1 MIYNEAIKA
10 AEIVADKMLGA
21 ARRYDPTWMVAF
33 DAAVK
38 GYQACHKD
46 YFAKIIK
53 NSQEGE
59 TAVGEAS
66 GNSEPTSG

>member
-21 ARRYDPTWMVAF
+21 NRRYDPTWMIAF

-38 GYQACHKD
+38 GYQAAYKN
-46 YFAKIIK
+46 YFSKIIK
-53 NSQEGE
+53 DSQEGE
-59 TAVGEAS
+59 LSIGEAS